1 MMTNMTTEPSA
12 IPADEHT
19 RIKNV
24 CKFIEEYA
32 TAMLSAGA
40 TTSRIE
46 HCVER
51 ISKRYDIISDL
62 SLLPSRILLTVWDT
76 SHRHNYSL
84 VGHTHKNGINLQTVT
99 ELSRLSFLVP
109 LWK

>member
-1 MMTNMTTEPSA
+1 MMTNMTNMTTEPSA

-51 ISKRYDIISDL
+51 ISKRYDIISC
-62 SLLPSRILLTVWDT
+62 
-76 SHRHNYSL
+76 HYSP
-84 VGHTHKNGINLQTVT
+84 
-99 ELSRLSFLVP
+99 RAYY
-109 LWK
+109 

>member
-1 MMTNMTTEPSA
+1 MTMTKMMTTEQDTM
-12 IPADEHT
+12 PADEHT
-19 RIKNV
+19 RIKKV
-24 CKFIEEYA
+24 CRFIEEYA

-76 SHRHNYSL
+76 RHRHN
-84 VGHTHKNGINLQTVT
+84 
-99 ELSRLSFLVP
+99 
-109 LWK
+109 

>member
-40 TTSRIE
+40 TT
-46 HCVER
+46 
-51 ISKRYDIISDL
+51 
-62 SLLPSRILLTVWDT
+62 
-76 SHRHNYSL
+76 
-84 VGHTHKNGINLQTVT
+84 
-99 ELSRLSFLVP
+99 
-109 LWK
+109 

>member
-76 SHRHNYSL
+76 SHAYWLAVISSIMYAIML
-84 VGHTHKNGINLQTVT
+84 CPFMFFSSAKL
-99 ELSRLSFLVP
+99 LD
-109 LWK
+109 